1 MARVTIDVDP
11 SLVTWAREAA
21 GLTPQATAKKI
32 GVSPSKIAQ
41 WETPGATD
49 RPTPRQ
55 LEKLA
60 DAVKRPVAAFFL
72 PAPPVEPP
80 LPADFRRPP
89 TAEGAQPLSAT
100 ARLAIRRA
108 RRLQQVY
115 TEFVGPA
122 EQPPAPAPRLTRA
135 TAPEQAAQTARSS
148 LGVTTAEQA
157 QWQDSATALREWRR
171 RFERLGYLVFQF
183 AMPPEEI
190 SGFSLNS
197 TPAIVLNKKDPPS
210 RRCFTLF
217 HEWAH
222 LLLGEPGLCFVQEGR
237 AAGGTDALE
246 VFCNAFAG
254 ELLVPMADLKALD
267 GLRASRFSLDQVV
280 EEGVRHFAVS
290 RFVILRRL
298 QTAGFIDQQT
308 YQQTAARWEQQ
319 FRAQPKKK
327 SKGGAPPYR
336 KTVAEL
342 GRGFVSHILQA
353 HDRGL
358 ISDIELSDYLSLRL
372 RHIEK
377 VEALVGGA

>member
-1 MARVTIDVDP
+1 MPRVTIDIDP

-21 GLTPQATAKKI
+21 GLTPQAAAKKI
-32 GVSPSKIAQ
+32 GVSPTKLAQ
-41 WETPGATD
+41 WETPGAPE

-60 DAVKRPVAAFFL
+60 DAVKRPVATFFL

-89 TAEGAQPLSAT
+89 TAEGAQPLSPAT
-100 ARLAIRRA
+100 RLAIRRA

-115 TEFVGPA
+115 SELVGTA
-122 EQPPAPAPRLTRA
+122 ERPLAPPPRLTRA
-135 TAPEQAAQTARSS
+135 LAPERAAQDARGY
-148 LGVTTAEQA
+148 LGVTSAEQA
-157 QWQDSATALREWRR
+157 QWQDSATALREWRL
-171 RFERLGYLVFQF
+171 RFEGLGYLVFQF
-183 AMPPEEI
+183 AMPADEI

-197 TPAIVLNKKDPPS
+197 TPAIVLNKKDPLS

-222 LLLGEPGLCFVQEGR
+222 LLLGEPGLCFVEEGR
-237 AAGGTDALE
+237 TAGSADAVE
-246 VFCNAFAG
+246 VFCNGFAG
-254 ELLVPMADLKALD
+254 ALLVPMPDLEALD
-267 GLRASRFSLDQVV
+267 ALRAPRFVLDQAV
-280 EEGVRHFAVS
+280 EEGVRQFAVS

-327 SKGGAPPYR
+327 AKGGAPPYR

-342 GRGFVSHILQA
+342 GRGFVSHILHA
-353 HDRGL
+353 HDRGQ
-358 ISDIELSDYLSLRL
+358 ITDIELSDYLSLRL
-372 RHIEK
+372 RHLEK